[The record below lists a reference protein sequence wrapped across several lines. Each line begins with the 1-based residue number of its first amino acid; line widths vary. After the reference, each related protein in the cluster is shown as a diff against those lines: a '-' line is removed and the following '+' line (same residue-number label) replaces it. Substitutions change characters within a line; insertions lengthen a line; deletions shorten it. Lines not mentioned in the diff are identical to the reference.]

1 MRLQDLLHHG
11 SKLADNSCGWQ
22 RVEPKD
28 APPFYLLTQSR
39 KGLAEEEANADVP
52 VQTLSRWLR
61 EMREYARL
69 APEKRSAFKTDFPFL
84 NFYAKKGESPN
95 DEFTGPLLEAVSVL
109 TDADIDLL
117 AKTGRVDAPGFLP
130 SPQQTEAMIVTAKR
144 AGFYRQNSDKPPTG
158 AYLQLHSDTNPGRYA
173 LILRFDSGSIGGM
186 PGGFNFDTL
195 DIGGEYEWILEMLD
209 RMEQE
214 EQAKPVELI
223 DPHKRV
229 PGKVPVVSLAAA
241 LDLWS
246 KATGHNVFGEIF
258 LKEKAALTLTS
269 DKPETLLTRLCV
281 KFGCD
286 WRRIGGDYLVYSKS
300 WAADRASDI
309 PDTTLDRW
317 RATIKKEK
325 RLPLETLLE
334 MSTLR
339 HPQFTIIQHYLFVNV
354 FTRAQN
360 LHMLRLL
367 QSLSNTRRE
376 RAMAKESVPLN
387 TGELKVHNALA
398 ALFPK
403 ANDLGEASLQVGTT
417 TVHDFPAYTI
427 TVTLPSG
434 ESKYGF
440 FTLEPPQPP
449 MRKNQ

>member
-11 SKLADNSCGWQ
+11 SNLADDSCGWQ
-22 RVEPKD
+22 RVEQKEGQPL
-28 APPFYLLTQSR
+28 YLLTQSR

-52 VQTLSRWLR
+52 AQTLSRWLR
-61 EMREYARL
+61 DMRAYSRL
-69 APEKRSAFKTDFPFL
+69 APEKRGAFKTDFPFL
-84 NFYAKKGESPN
+84 NSYVKRGESP
-95 DEFTGPLLEAVSVL
+95 DDSSSGPLSEAVSTL
-109 TDADIDLL
+109 TDADIDVL
-117 AKTGRVDAPGFLP
+117 AKTGRVDVPGFLP
-130 SPQQTEAMIVTAKR
+130 SPQQTDAIIVTAKR
-144 AGFYRQNSDKPPTG
+144 SGFYNQSLNKPPTG
-158 AYLQLHSDTNPGRYA
+158 AYLQLQPDTQPGRYNLTLGFA
-173 LILRFDSGSIGGM
+173 LGSVSHL
-186 PGGFNFDTL
+186 PAGFNFDTL
-195 DIGGEYEWILEMLD
+195 DTGGEYEWILEMLD

-214 EQAKPVELI
+214 EQAKPVELM
-223 DPHKRV
+223 DPQKRV

-246 KATGHNVFGEIF
+246 KATGHPVFGEIF
-258 LKEKAALTLTS
+258 LKEKTALTLTS

-300 WAADRASDI
+300 WAANRASDI

-339 HPQFTIIQHYLFVNV
+339 DPQFTIIQHYLFVNV
-354 FTRAQN
+354 FTRPQN
-360 LHMLRLL
+360 LHTLRLL

-403 ANDLGEASLQVGTT
+403 ANDLGEASLRLEMA
-417 TVHDFPAYTI
+417 TVHDLPAYTI

-449 MRKNQ
+449 MRKDQ